1 MALRDFRTLAQRL
14 EVSFAGRSLRRFV
27 ALQGLD
33 RAVVLSSQTFTAL
46 IPLLLLVSAWAPAG
60 RRDVVANAIIR
71 RFELGGE
78 SADAVNQLFAHQGD
92 GTTGVFSVFLLL
104 FSGIS
109 LARRLQRMYRQAW
122 EVEVQSGV
130 GGAVSAVLGLTVLV
144 LGIVLLYT
152 ARTLVGSA
160 LVTPVAVVT
169 SFLVW
174 VSVPWLLMDR
184 RIAWR
189 RLIPGGALTAAC
201 TSIYGVAS
209 TIYMPPLFESYSRRY
224 GLFGVTL
231 ALIGWLLCI
240 ALIIV
245 ASTTVGAEL
254 DRTDDPWARGIRSRL
269 RLRADE
275 PARESAAEPPG
286 ADVLSPR
293 RGGPGEGPGS

>member
-1 MALRDFRTLAQRL
+1 VAVRDFRTLAQRL
-14 EVSFAGRSLRRFV
+14 EVSFAGRSLQRFV

-33 RAVVLSSQTFTAL
+33 RAVVLASQTFTAL

-60 RRDVVANAIIR
+60 RRDVVAIAIIR
-71 RFELGGE
+71 RFELDGE
-78 SADAVNQLFAHQGD
+78 SADAVNQLFAHPGD
-92 GTTGVFSVFLLL
+92 GTTGVLSVFLLL
-104 FSGIS
+104 FSGLS
-109 LARRLQRMYRQAW
+109 LARRLQRTYRHAW
-122 EVEVQSGV
+122 GVEGPA
-130 GGAVSAVLGLTVLV
+130 GARGALGAVLGLAVLV
-144 LGIVLLYT
+144 LGVVLLYT

-201 TSIYGVAS
+201 SSIYGVAS
-209 TIYMPPLFESYSRRY
+209 TIYMPPLFETYSRRY

-240 ALIIV
+240 ALIVV
-245 ASTTVGAEL
+245 ASTAVAAEL
-254 DRTDDPWARGIRSRL
+254 DRTEDPWARGIRSRL
-269 RLRADE
+269 RLAPDE
-275 PARESAAEPPG
+275 PAHEADAVPPG
-286 ADVLSPR
+286 AGVLSPR
-293 RGGPGEGPGS
+293 RGGSAEAPGS